1 MSSIFVFLLSFVFGI
16 SGAFLISKS
25 GEKLSLIDTPNERS
39 SHQRV
44 TPRGGGI
51 GILMAVVLGGTAFG
65 IHWYFLIPAV
75 IISCMSLIDDRYNLP
90 LRVRVLSQLLC
101 SFVFVLFFL
110 RSGHPV
116 SVVSPFSVLLVFY
129 TLYIVATANF
139 YNFMDG
145 INGIAAISGIVGFG
159 LLAFYGY
166 RMGKDTAAIKLSIC
180 IALACLGFLPF
191 NIPKASVFMGD
202 VGSILLGFSFGGMVV
217 IFSDSILE
225 FLVLL
230 SFLFPFYA
238 DEGLT
243 ILERLLKKESLW
255 KAHRQHL
262 YQFLTNERGFTHW
275 KISFSYGIV
284 QLIIG
289 TFVWY
294 ASRYYLTTVIVLLV
308 LLAIMGTLTFAAFK
322 SGKS

>member
-1 MSSIFVFLLSFVFGI
+1 MSGIFVFLLSFIFGI

-25 GEKLSLIDTPNERS
+25 GERLSLVDTPNERS
-39 SHQRV
+39 SHHRV

-51 GILMAVVLGGTAFG
+51 GILAAVAVGGSVFG
-65 IHWYFLIPAV
+65 LPWYFLLPAV
-75 IISCMSLIDDRYNLP
+75 GISCVSLIDDRYNLP
-90 LRVRVLSQLLC
+90 SRVRILSQLFC

-110 RSGHPV
+110 KAGHPV

-129 TLYIVATANF
+129 SLYIVATSNF

-159 LLAFYGY
+159 LLAFYGH
-166 RMGKDTAAIKLSIC
+166 RMGKDAAAVKISIC
-180 IALACLGFLPF
+180 LALACLGFLPF

-202 VGSILLGFSFGGMVV
+202 VGSILLGFSFGGIVV
-217 IFSDSILE
+217 IFSESILE

-243 ILERLLKKESLW
+243 ILERLMKKESLF
-255 KAHRQHL
+255 KAHRRHL
-262 YQFLTNERGFTHW
+262 YQFLTNERGIAHW
-275 KISFSYGIV
+275 KISTFYGIS

-289 TFVWY
+289 MLVWY
-294 ASRYYLTTVIVLLV
+294 VSGFNSIAVVASMI
-308 LLAIMGTLTFAAFK
+308 LLAIGGTVVFSAFK
-322 SGKS
+322 LRKI